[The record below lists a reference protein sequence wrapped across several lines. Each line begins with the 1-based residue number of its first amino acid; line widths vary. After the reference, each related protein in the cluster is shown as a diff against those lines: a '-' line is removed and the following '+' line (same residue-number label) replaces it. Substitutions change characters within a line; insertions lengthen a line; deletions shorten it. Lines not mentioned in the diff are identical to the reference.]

1 MAIDL
6 IRGGRTANRGF
17 KETRSTNSYLK
28 TLIKLYAFLARR
40 TESKFNKTIHKRLN
54 QSRLNRYPISI
65 SRIVRIL
72 SKDAQKPAEGQNQ
85 FNNRIVAV
93 VGNITND
100 VRLLNI
106 PQGIRVAALKFTA
119 EARKR
124 IQAAKGQ
131 CLTFDQ
137 LAQIAPTGKNVL
149 LLRGP
154 RDREAKRH
162 FGLYPGQ
169 KGSHTA
175 PRVRAE
181 GRKFERARG
190 RRWKWSLF
198 LFKPYIL
205 ITFCNLC
212 TILNL
217 MKIWKNPIAKA
228 KRKIFVW

>member
-72 SKDAQKPAEGQNQ
+72 SKDAQKPSEGQNQ

-106 PQGIRVAALKFTA
+106 PEGIRVAALKFTA

-205 ITFCNLC
+205 ITSCNLWR
-212 TILNL
+212 IFNL
-217 MKIWKNPIAKA
+217 MKIWKNPIEKT
-228 KRKIFVW
+228 KRKIFIW